1 MMISKKKAALIGIAL
16 VLITSILT
24 FMITNTVEVV
34 MGERVVVSRAD
45 YENLKDVEKLLGL
58 KEYIKKN
65 YVDGAQDDSL
75 MEGAMKGVF
84 EALEDPYS
92 IYMTAAEFKSMNE
105 STSGNFG
112 GIGVIVTKS
121 EEGYITVV
129 APVEDTP
136 GEKAGIKTK
145 DRIIK
150 VDDKDL
156 IGMDLDKA
164 VDLIKG
170 KPGTKVTLTISRDN
184 IPQPMAFEITREMI
198 NQKAVKS
205 EVKESNIGYIR
216 INSFD
221 SDADKDFKK
230 ELTSLKA
237 KKIKGLILDLR
248 QNPGGY
254 VSSCLEI
261 ADEILGEGMVVYTED
276 INKNRQVY
284 DSKAGGLEIPLV
296 ILVDGGS
303 ASASEILAGAVKD
316 RNAGLLIGEK
326 TFGKGLVQSVESLK
340 DGSGFKLTTQKY
352 YTPNG
357 ISINKIGIE
366 PNIEVKPMEI
376 KEGQREEDIKDLQ
389 LERAMEEILKQIK

>member
-1 MMISKKKAALIGIAL
+1 
-16 VLITSILT
+16 
-24 FMITNTVEVV
+24 
-34 MGERVVVSRAD
+34 
-45 YENLKDVEKLLGL
+45 
-58 KEYIKKN
+58 
-65 YVDGAQDDSL
+65 
-75 MEGAMKGVF
+75 
-84 EALEDPYS
+84 
-92 IYMTAAEFKSMNE
+92 MT
-105 STSGNFG
+105 
-112 GIGVIVTKS
+112 
-121 EEGYITVV
+121 
-129 APVEDTP
+129 
-136 GEKAGIKTK
+136 
-145 DRIIK
+145 
-150 VDDKDL
+150 
-156 IGMDLDKA
+156 
-164 VDLIKG
+164 
-170 KPGTKVTLTISRDN
+170 
-184 IPQPMAFEITREMI
+184 FEITREMI
-198 NQKAVKS
+198 NQKAIKS

-221 SDADKDFKK
+221 SDADKDFEK
-230 ELTSLKA
+230 ELTALKA

-284 DSKAGGLEIPLV
+284 NSKAGGLEVPLV

-389 LERAMEEILKQIK
+389 LERAIEEMLKQIK

>member
-1 MMISKKKAALIGIAL
+1 MISKKKAVVIGIVL

-24 FMITNTVEVV
+24 FMITNTFEVV
-34 MGERVVVSRAD
+34 IGERVVVSKAD

-58 KEYIKKN
+58 KEYVKKN
-65 YVDGAQDDSL
+65 YVEGAKDDSL

-84 EALEDPYS
+84 EALGDPYS
-92 IYMTAAEFKSMNE
+92 VYMSASEFKSMNE

-145 DRIIK
+145 DKIIK

-156 IGMDLDKA
+156 IGMELDKA
-164 VDLIKG
+164 VELIKG
-170 KPGTKVTLTISRDN
+170 KPGTKVVLTISRGDV
-184 IPQPMAFEITREMI
+184 IQPMTFEITREMI

-205 EVKESNIGYIR
+205 EVKESNVGYIR

-221 SDADKDFKK
+221 SDADKDFKR

-261 ADEILGEGMVVYTED
+261 ADEILGAGMVVYTED

-284 DSKAGGLEIPLV
+284 NSKAGGLGVPLV

-366 PNIEVKPMEI
+366 PNIEVKPMEV
-376 KEGQREEDIKDLQ
+376 KEGQKPEDIKDLQ

>member
-1 MMISKKKAALIGIAL
+1 MISKKRAAMIGIVL
-16 VLITSILT
+16 VLVTSILT
-24 FMITNTVEVV
+24 FMITNTFEVV

-65 YVDGAQDDSL
+65 YVEGAKDDSL
-75 MEGAMKGVF
+75 MDGAMKGVF

-92 IYMTAAEFKSMNE
+92 IYMTASEFKSMNE

-156 IGMDLDKA
+156 VGMELDKA
-164 VDLIKG
+164 VDMIKG

-184 IPQPMAFEITREMI
+184 IPQPMIFEITREMI

-221 SDADKDFKK
+221 SDADKDFRK
-230 ELTSLKA
+230 ELESLKA
-237 KKIKGLILDLR
+237 KKITGLILDLR

-254 VSSCLEI
+254 VNSCLEI

-284 DSKAGGLEIPLV
+284 NSKAGGLEVPLV
-296 ILVDGGS
+296 ILVDEGS

-316 RNAGLLIGEK
+316 RKAGLLIGVK

-352 YTPNG
+352 YTPSG
-357 ISINKIGIE
+357 ISINKVGIE
-366 PNIEVKPMEI
+366 PNIEVKAMEI

-389 LERAMEEILKQIK
+389 LERAIEEILKQIK

>member
-1 MMISKKKAALIGIAL
+1 MISKKKAALIGIAL

-34 MGERVVVSRAD
+34 MGERVVVSRDD

-65 YVDGAQDDSL
+65 YVEGAQDDSL

-92 IYMTAAEFKSMNE
+92 VYMTAAEFKSMNE

-184 IPQPMAFEITREMI
+184 IPQPMTFEITREMI

-230 ELTSLKA
+230 ELASLKA

-284 DSKAGGLEIPLV
+284 DSKAGGLEVPLV

-389 LERAMEEILKQIK
+389 LERAIEEILKQIR

>member
-1 MMISKKKAALIGIAL
+1 MISKKRAAMIGIVL
-16 VLITSILT
+16 VLVTSILT
-24 FMITNTVEVV
+24 FMITNTFEVV

-65 YVDGAQDDSL
+65 YVEGAKDDSL
-75 MEGAMKGVF
+75 MDGAMKGVF

-92 IYMTAAEFKSMNE
+92 IYMTASEFKSMNE

-145 DRIIK
+145 DRIVK

-156 IGMDLDKA
+156 VGMELDKA
-164 VDLIKG
+164 VDMIKG

-184 IPQPMAFEITREMI
+184 IPQPMIFEITREMI

-221 SDADKDFKK
+221 SDADKDFRK
-230 ELTSLKA
+230 ELESLKA
-237 KKIKGLILDLR
+237 KKITGLILDLR

-284 DSKAGGLEIPLV
+284 NSKAGGLEVPLV
-296 ILVDGGS
+296 ILVDEGS

-316 RNAGLLIGEK
+316 RKAGLLIGVK

-352 YTPNG
+352 YTPSG
-357 ISINKIGIE
+357 ISINKVGIE
-366 PNIEVKPMEI
+366 PNIEVKAMEI

-389 LERAMEEILKQIK
+389 LERAIEEILKQIK

>member
-1 MMISKKKAALIGIAL
+1 MINKNKALLIGIVL
-16 VLITSILT
+16 VVITSILT
-24 FMITNTVEVV
+24 FMITNTIGVV
-34 MGERVVVSRAD
+34 MGDRVVISRSD

-58 KEYIKKN
+58 KDYIKKN
-65 YVDGAQDDSL
+65 YVEGAEDNTL
-75 MEGAMKGVF
+75 MDGAMKGLF

-92 IYMTAAEFKSMNE
+92 TYLTPAEFKSMNE
-105 STSGNFG
+105 ATSGSFG

-136 GEKAGIKTK
+136 GEKAGIKTN

-156 IGMDLDKA
+156 IGMELDKA
-164 VDLIKG
+164 VELIKG
-170 KPGTKVTLTISRDN
+170 EPGTKVTLTISRDK
-184 IPQPMAFEITREMI
+184 IQQPMIFEIKRELI

-216 INSFD
+216 ISSFD
-221 SDADKDFKK
+221 VDADKDFKK
-230 ELTSLKA
+230 ELNALKA
-237 KKIKGLILDLR
+237 KNIKGLILDLR

-261 ADEILGEGMVVYTED
+261 ADELLGEGMVVYTED

-284 DSKAGGLEIPLV
+284 NSKAGGLEMPLIV
-296 ILVDGGS
+296 LVDEGS
-303 ASASEILAGAVKD
+303 ASASEILAGAIKD
-316 RNAGLLIGEK
+316 REEGLLIGTK

-352 YTPNG
+352 YTPKG

-366 PNIEVKPMEI
+366 PDIEVKPMEI
-376 KEGQREEDIKDLQ
+376 KEDQREEDIKDLQ
-389 LERAMEEILKQIK
+389 LERAIQEMLKQIK

>member
-1 MMISKKKAALIGIAL
+1 MISKKRAAMIGIVL
-16 VLITSILT
+16 VLVTSILT
-24 FMITNTVEVV
+24 FMITNTFEVV

-65 YVDGAQDDSL
+65 YVEGAKDDSL
-75 MEGAMKGVF
+75 MDGAMKGVF

-92 IYMTAAEFKSMNE
+92 IYMTASEFKSMNE

-145 DRIIK
+145 DRIVK

-156 IGMDLDKA
+156 VGMELDKA
-164 VDLIKG
+164 VDMIKG

-184 IPQPMAFEITREMI
+184 IPQPMIFEITREMI

-221 SDADKDFKK
+221 SDADKDFRK
-230 ELTSLKA
+230 ELESLKA
-237 KKIKGLILDLR
+237 KKITGLILDLR

-254 VSSCLEI
+254 VNSCLEI

-284 DSKAGGLEIPLV
+284 NSKAGGLEVPLV
-296 ILVDGGS
+296 ILVDEGS

-316 RNAGLLIGEK
+316 RKAGLLIGVK

-352 YTPNG
+352 YTPSG
-357 ISINKIGIE
+357 ISINKVGIE
-366 PNIEVKPMEI
+366 PNIEVKAMEI

-389 LERAMEEILKQIK
+389 LERAIEEILKQIK

>member
-1 MMISKKKAALIGIAL
+1 MISKKKAVVIGIVL

-24 FMITNTVEVV
+24 FMITNTFEVV
-34 MGERVVVSRAD
+34 IGERVVVSKAD

-58 KEYIKKN
+58 KEYVKKN
-65 YVDGAQDDSL
+65 YVEGAKDDSL

-84 EALEDPYS
+84 EALGDPYS
-92 IYMTAAEFKSMNE
+92 VYMSASEFKSMNE

-145 DRIIK
+145 DKIIK

-156 IGMDLDKA
+156 IGMELDKA
-164 VDLIKG
+164 VELIKG
-170 KPGTKVTLTISRDN
+170 KPGTKVVLTISRGDVT
-184 IPQPMAFEITREMI
+184 QPMTFEITREMI

-205 EVKESNIGYIR
+205 EVKESNVGYIR

-221 SDADKDFKK
+221 SDADKDFKR

-261 ADEILGEGMVVYTED
+261 ADEILGDGMVVYTED

-284 DSKAGGLEIPLV
+284 NSKAGGLGVPLV

-366 PNIEVKPMEI
+366 PNIEVKPMEV
-376 KEGQREEDIKDLQ
+376 KEGQKPEDIKDLQ

>member
-1 MMISKKKAALIGIAL
+1 MISKNKAAMIGVAL
-16 VLITSILT
+16 VLITAILT
-24 FMITNTVEVV
+24 FMITNTFEVV
-34 MGERVVVSRAD
+34 MGERVVVSKAD
-45 YENLKDVEKLLGL
+45 YENMKDVEKLLGL
-58 KEYIKKN
+58 KEYIKNN
-65 YVDGAQDDSL
+65 YVEGADDDKL
-75 MEGAMKGVF
+75 MDGAMKGVF

-92 IYMTAAEFKSMNE
+92 IYMTASEFKSMNE

-136 GEKAGIKTK
+136 GEKAGIKTNDK
-145 DRIIK
+145 IIK

-156 IGMDLDKA
+156 IGMELDKA
-164 VDLIKG
+164 VELIKG
-170 KPGTKVTLTISRDN
+170 KPGTKVTLTISRDKV
-184 IPQPMAFEITREMI
+184 PQPMTFAITREMI

-205 EVKESNIGYIR
+205 ELKENEIGYIR
-216 INSFD
+216 LSSFD
-221 SDADKDFKK
+221 SDAGKDFKR
-230 ELTSLKA
+230 ELTSLKN
-237 KKIKGLILDLR
+237 KKMKGLILDLR

-261 ADEILGEGMVVYTED
+261 ADELLGEGMVVYTED
-276 INKNRQVY
+276 IDKNRQVY
-284 DSKAGGLEIPLV
+284 NSKSGGLEVPLI

-303 ASASEILAGAVKD
+303 ASASEILSGAVKD
-316 RNAGLLIGEK
+316 RKAGLLIGEK

-366 PNIEVKPMEI
+366 PNIEVKPMEV
-376 KEGQREEDIKDLQ
+376 KEDQRQEDIKDLQ
-389 LERAMEEILKQIK
+389 LEKAIEEMMKQIK